1 MHRMPSRESARNP
14 RENINAF
21 NLDSR
26 SVLSSIKLMEE
37 NDVSVQIYS
46 FLEVTAVPYDEK
58 PDKDEQRCD
67 IRDIVTRRNVL
78 RLEA

>member
-1 MHRMPSRESARNP
+1 MRYR
-14 RENINAF
+14 I
-21 NLDSR
+21 
-26 SVLSSIKLMEE
+26 SSSKLMEG
-37 NDVSVQIYS
+37 NDVSVQLYS